1 MLLAQYTKLNQ
12 KEKKDEFYFY
22 DKETFLNLH
31 FISFLQIMLELA
43 GIIILGI
50 LAQWVAWKLKI
61 PAILPLILIGL
72 LVGPIAAEFLSEDGS
87 KWIEPVW
94 NGEKGLFPGES
105 LYYFVSLAISIILF
119 EGGLTLKR
127 NEIKNVGPVITKLI
141 TIGSAITFFGSGI
154 LAHYIFD
161 LSWDVSFLFAG
172 LIIVTGPTVITPIL
186 RNIPLKKDV
195 STVLKWEGILIDPI
209 GALVAV
215 LVFEF
220 ISVGG
225 GGGFTKTALIEFGK
239 ILLFGTTF
247 GFTFAHALT
256 YAVNKKMIPHYLLN
270 VVSLS
275 TVLLVFVES
284 EVFAHE
290 SGLLAVVVM
299 GMVLGNGKLK
309 NLKELL
315 YFKESLSV
323 LLISILFILLAANI
337 NINQL
342 MLLYTWKT
350 AALFAIVVFV
360 IRPLAVFAS
369 TMNSKLQFNEKMFI
383 SWVGPRGI
391 VAAGIASLFGSKLL
405 KQGVEGAEYITPL
418 VFMIVLGTV
427 LLNATTARLFA
438 KMVGVFLKSSNAIL
452 FVGAS
457 KPSRLIASYLR
468 DKGKRVVLIDS
479 NKTFIEKAMEDDL
492 EAFNVNIYDD
502 DLTDNIELN
511 DVGYLIALTGNDA
524 VNKYALTNFSESLG
538 EHGSYRLASSLEVI
552 NATTEERQGF
562 FTPKDD
568 YINLSEAFR
577 ENPTIKEVSIN
588 SEAEYNKI
596 FTILAKEEKSIP
608 LFIEKEESL
617 YLIPEFE
624 KLDLEKKDI
633 TLSYLGK
640 DVGDDY
646 KIEIEQEEVEIEDE
660 DPLVKTAVKPVGD
673 EKN

>member
-1 MLLAQYTKLNQ
+1 
-12 KEKKDEFYFY
+12 
-22 DKETFLNLH
+22 
-31 FISFLQIMLELA
+31 MLELA

-50 LAQWVAWKLKI
+50 LAQWVAWKFKI

-72 LVGPIAAEFLSEDGS
+72 LVGPIAAAYLSEDGT

-94 NGEKGLFPGES
+94 NGEKGLFPGDG

-127 NEIKNVGPVITKLI
+127 AEIKNVGPVITKLI
-141 TIGSAITFFGSGI
+141 TLGAAVTFFGAGI
-154 LAHYIFD
+154 AAHLIFG
-161 LSWDVSFLFAG
+161 LSWELSFLFSG

-195 STVLKWEGILIDPI
+195 SAVLKWEGILIDPI

-225 GGGFTKTALIEFGK
+225 GGDFTKTALMEFGK
-239 ILLFGTTF
+239 ILLFGTSF
-247 GFTFAHALT
+247 GFTFAHALA
-256 YAVNKKMIPHYLLN
+256 YAINKKLIPHYLLN

-275 TVLLVFVES
+275 AVLLVFVES

-315 YFKESLSV
+315 YFKESLSI

-337 NINQL
+337 NIEDL
-342 MLLYTWKT
+342 LLLYSWKT
-350 AALFAIVVFV
+350 AVLFTLVVFV
-360 IRPLAVFAS
+360 IRPLAVFLS
-369 TMNSKLQFNEKMFI
+369 THKSNLKLNEKLFI

-405 KQGVEGAEYITPL
+405 KEGVPGAEYITPL

-438 KMVGVFLKSSNAIL
+438 KMAGVFLKDSNAIL

-457 KPSRLIASYLR
+457 SPARLIAKYLT
-468 DKGKRVVLIDS
+468 DNDKRVVLIDS
-479 NKTFIEKAMEDDL
+479 NKNFIDEAKKDGL
-492 EAFNVNIYDD
+492 EAFSVNIYDD
-502 DLTDNIELN
+502 DLIDNIELN
-511 DVGYLIALTGNDA
+511 DVGYLIAMTGSEA
-524 VNKYALTNFSESLG
+524 VNDYAVNSFSEAFG
-538 EHGSYRLASSLEVI
+538 EHGAYRLATSKEIRNGNSDAKNKL
-552 NATTEERQGF
+552 F
-562 FTPKDD
+562 SPKDD
-568 YINLSEAFR
+568 YINLSEAYR
-577 ENPTIKEVSIN
+577 DNPKIYEVAIK
-588 SEAEYNKI
+588 SEDEYKKM
-596 FTILAKEEKSIP
+596 LSK
-608 LFIEKEESL
+608 LFNELRSVLLFVKKGEHI

-624 KLDLEKKDI
+624 KSGETKEDC
-633 TLSYLGK
+633 TLIYLGK
-640 DVGDDY
+640 GV
-646 KIEIEQEEVEIEDE
+646 
-660 DPLVKTAVKPVGD
+660 
-673 EKN
+673 

>member
-1 MLLAQYTKLNQ
+1 M
-12 KEKKDEFYFY
+12 
-22 DKETFLNLH
+22 
-31 FISFLQIMLELA
+31 IELA

-50 LAQWVAWKLKI
+50 LAQWVAWKFKI

-72 LVGPIAAEFLSEDGS
+72 LVGPIAATYLTEDGS
-87 KWIEPVW
+87 KWIEPIW
-94 NGEKGLFPGES
+94 NGEKGLFPGDY

-127 NEIKNVGPVITKLI
+127 SEIKNLGPVITKLI
-141 TIGSAITFFGSGI
+141 TLGSAITFFGAGI
-154 LAHYIFD
+154 VAHLIFD
-161 LSWDVSFLFAG
+161 LSWELSFLFSG

-186 RNIPLKKDV
+186 RNIPLKRDI

-247 GFTFAHALT
+247 GFTFAHALA

-275 TVLLVFVES
+275 AVLLVFVES
-284 EVFAHE
+284 EIFAHE

-299 GMVLGNGKLK
+299 GMVLGNGKL
-309 NLKELL
+309 NNIKELL

-337 NINQL
+337 NMEAL

-350 AALFAIVVFV
+350 AVLFAIVVFL
-360 IRPLAVFAS
+360 IRPLAVFSS
-369 TMNSKLQFNEKMFI
+369 TLNSKLKLQEKLFI

-391 VAAGIASLFGSKLL
+391 VAAGIASLFGSKLI

-438 KMVGVFLKSSNAIL
+438 KLVGVFLKKSNAIL
-452 FVGAS
+452 LVGAS
-457 KPSRLIASYLR
+457 NPSRLIASYLR

-479 NKTFIEKAMEDDL
+479 NKNFIKQAQDDDL
-492 EAFNVNIYDD
+492 EALNVNIYDD
-502 DLTDNIELN
+502 ELSDNIELS
-511 DVGYLIALTGNDA
+511 DVGYLIAITGNDA
-524 VNKYALTNFSESLG
+524 VNKYALANFSKIFG
-538 EHGSYRLASSLEVI
+538 EHGSFRLASSIEIL
-552 NATTEERQGF
+552 NATDEERQKF

-577 ENPTIKEVSIN
+577 ENPNIIEVKIKNET
-588 SEAEYNKI
+588 EYSNI
-596 FTILAKEEKSIP
+596 LNLLAKEEKSIP
-608 LFIEKEESL
+608 LFIDNTKGI
-617 YLIPEFE
+617 YLISEFE
-624 KLDLEKKDI
+624 KEGFEKKDVV
-633 TLSYLGK
+633 LSYLGK
-640 DVGDDY
+640 NIGDTY
-646 KIEIEQEEVEIEDE
+646 KSNSKV
-660 DPLVKTAVKPVGD
+660 
-673 EKN
+673 

>member
-1 MLLAQYTKLNQ
+1 
-12 KEKKDEFYFY
+12 
-22 DKETFLNLH
+22 
-31 FISFLQIMLELA
+31 MLELA

-50 LAQWVAWKLKI
+50 LAQWVAWKFKI

-72 LVGPIAAEFLSEDGS
+72 LVGPIAAEYLSEDGT
-87 KWIEPVW
+87 KWIEPIW
-94 NGEKGLFPGES
+94 NGTKGLFPGDG

-127 NEIKNVGPVITKLI
+127 EEIKNVGPVITKLI
-141 TIGSAITFFGSGI
+141 TLGSAITFFGAGI
-154 LAHYIFD
+154 VAHFVFGLGWD
-161 LSWDVSFLFAG
+161 LSFLFSG

-186 RNIPLKKDV
+186 RNIPLKRDI

-225 GGGFTKTALIEFGK
+225 GGGFTKTALMEFGK

-247 GFTFAHALT
+247 GFTFAHAL
-256 YAVNKKMIPHYLLN
+256 AFSINKKLIPHYLLN

-275 TVLLVFVES
+275 SVLLVFVLS
-284 EVFAHE
+284 EIFAHE

-323 LLISILFILLAANI
+323 LLISMLFILLSANI
-337 NINQL
+337 NIEDL

-350 AALFAIVVFV
+350 AVLFAIVVFI
-360 IRPLAVFAS
+360 IRPLAVFSS
-369 TMNSKLQFNEKMFI
+369 TYKSNLEFKEKLFI

-427 LLNATTARLFA
+427 LLNATTARFFA
-438 KMVGVFLKSSNAIL
+438 KLIGVFLKSSNAIL
-452 FVGAS
+452 IVGAS
-457 KPSRLIASYLR
+457 NPARLIAKFLKE
-468 DKGKRVVLIDS
+468 KGKRVVLIDS
-479 NKTFIEKAMEDDL
+479 NKKYIEQAITDGL
-492 EAFNVNIYDD
+492 EAFSVNIYDD

-511 DVGYLIALTGNDA
+511 DVGYLIAMTGSDEVNEFA
-524 VNKYALTNFSESLG
+524 VNSFSNEFG
-538 EHGSYRLASSLEVI
+538 EHGSYRLATSKEAA
-552 NATTEERQGF
+552 NYKQEDKNKF

-577 ENPTIKEVSIN
+577 DNPKIYELEIT
-588 SEAEYNKI
+588 SEEAYTNMLSKLFNE
-596 FTILAKEEKSIP
+596 LKSIP
-608 LFIEKEESL
+608 LFVKKGNKL
-617 YLIPEFE
+617 FLIPEFE
-624 KLDLEKKDI
+624 NSNETKDNCTI
-633 TLSYLGK
+633 MYLGK
-640 DVGDDY
+640 SV
-646 KIEIEQEEVEIEDE
+646 
-660 DPLVKTAVKPVGD
+660 
-673 EKN
+673 

>member
-1 MLLAQYTKLNQ
+1 
-12 KEKKDEFYFY
+12 
-22 DKETFLNLH
+22 
-31 FISFLQIMLELA
+31 MLELA

-50 LAQWVAWKLKI
+50 LAQWVAWKFKI

-72 LVGPIAAEFLSEDGS
+72 IVGPIAAEYLSEDGT
-87 KWIEPVW
+87 KWIEPIW
-94 NGEKGLFPGES
+94 NGDKGLFPGDY

-141 TIGSAITFFGSGI
+141 TLGSAVTFFGAAI
-154 LAHYIFD
+154 IAHFIFD
-161 LSWDVSFLFAG
+161 LGWEISFLFSG

-186 RNIPLKKDV
+186 RNIPLKKDI

-225 GGGFTKTALIEFGK
+225 EGGFTKTALIEFGK

-247 GFTFAHALT
+247 GFTFAHALA
-256 YAVNKKMIPHYLLN
+256 YAINKKLIPHYLLN

-275 TVLLVFVES
+275 AVLLVFVES
-284 EVFAHE
+284 ELFAHE

-299 GMVLGNGKLK
+299 GMVLGNGKL
-309 NLKELL
+309 NNIKELL

-337 NINQL
+337 NMDQL
-342 MLLYTWKT
+342 LLLYTWKT
-350 AALFAIVVFV
+350 AALFALVVFI
-360 IRPLAVFAS
+360 IRPLAVFLS
-369 TMNSKLQFNEKMFI
+369 TTNSKLKFNEKLFI

-438 KMVGVFLKSSNAIL
+438 KLVGVFLKSSNAIL
-452 FVGAS
+452 IVGAS
-457 KPSRLIASYLR
+457 NPSRLIAGFLKS
-468 DKGKRVVLIDS
+468 KGKRVVIIDS
-479 NKTFIEKAMEDDL
+479 NKNFIKQALNEDL
-492 EAFNVNIYDD
+492 EALAVNIYDD
-502 DLTDNIELN
+502 ELRDNIELN
-511 DVGYLIALTGNDA
+511 DVGYLIAMTGNDA
-524 VNKYALTNFSESLG
+524 VNKYALANFSTIFG
-538 EHGSYRLASSLEVI
+538 EHGAFRLASSLEVI
-552 NATTEERQGF
+552 NATAEERENF

-577 ENPTIKEVSIN
+577 ENPTIKEIEIN
-588 SEAEYNKI
+588 SEEEYNKI
-596 FTILAKEEKSIP
+596 LELLAKEEKSIP
-608 LFIEKEESL
+608 LFIEKDKGI
-617 YLIPEFE
+617 YLIAEFE
-624 KLDLEKKDI
+624 KAGLEKKGL
-633 TLSYLGK
+633 TFSYLGK
-640 DVGDDY
+640 DIDESY
-646 KIEIEQEEVEIEDE
+646 KTEKEVY
-660 DPLVKTAVKPVGD
+660 L
-673 EKN
+673 

>member
-1 MLLAQYTKLNQ
+1 M
-12 KEKKDEFYFY
+12 
-22 DKETFLNLH
+22 
-31 FISFLQIMLELA
+31 IELA

-50 LAQWVAWKLKI
+50 LAQLVAWKFKI

-72 LVGPIAAEFLSEDGS
+72 LVGPIAATYLTEDGS
-87 KWIEPVW
+87 KWIEPIW
-94 NGEKGLFPGES
+94 NGEKGLFPGDY

-127 NEIKNVGPVITKLI
+127 SEIKNLGPVITKLI
-141 TIGSAITFFGSGI
+141 TLGSAITFFGAGI
-154 LAHYIFD
+154 VAHLIFD
-161 LSWDVSFLFAG
+161 LSWELSFLFSG

-186 RNIPLKKDV
+186 RNIPLKRDI

-247 GFTFAHALT
+247 GFTFAHALA

-275 TVLLVFVES
+275 AVLLVFVES
-284 EVFAHE
+284 EIFAHE

-299 GMVLGNGKLK
+299 GMVLGNGKL
-309 NLKELL
+309 NNIKELL

-337 NINQL
+337 NMEAL

-350 AALFAIVVFV
+350 AVLFAIVVFL
-360 IRPLAVFAS
+360 IRPLAVFSS
-369 TMNSKLQFNEKMFI
+369 TLNSKLKLQEKLFI

-391 VAAGIASLFGSKLL
+391 VAAGIASLFGSKLI

-438 KMVGVFLKSSNAIL
+438 KLVGVFLKKSNAIL
-452 FVGAS
+452 LVGAS
-457 KPSRLIASYLR
+457 NPSRLIASYLR

-479 NKTFIEKAMEDDL
+479 NKNFIKQAQDDDL
-492 EAFNVNIYDD
+492 EALNVNIYDD
-502 DLTDNIELN
+502 ELSDNIELS
-511 DVGYLIALTGNDA
+511 DVGYLIAITGNDA
-524 VNKYALTNFSESLG
+524 VNKYALANFSKIFG
-538 EHGSYRLASSLEVI
+538 EHGSFRLASSIEIL
-552 NATTEERQGF
+552 NATDEERQKF

-577 ENPTIKEVSIN
+577 ENPNIIEVKIKN
-588 SEAEYNKI
+588 KTEYSNI
-596 FTILAKEEKSIP
+596 LNLLAKEEKSIP
-608 LFIEKEESL
+608 LFIENTKGI
-617 YLIPEFE
+617 YLISEFE
-624 KLDLEKKDI
+624 KEGFEKKDVV
-633 TLSYLGK
+633 LSYLGK
-640 DVGDDY
+640 NIGDTY
-646 KIEIEQEEVEIEDE
+646 KSNSKV
-660 DPLVKTAVKPVGD
+660 
-673 EKN
+673 